1 MGRRLL
7 ATRYS
12 PLATE
17 IMEFTSAQLTAWIGA
32 YFWPFLRIGAMLMV
46 APVFG
51 ARMVPKSLRI
61 GLGLALAVMV
71 APLLPAMPVID
82 ALSPQGVL
90 IELNQLVIGLA
101 MGFVLQ
107 LVFGAL
113 VTAGQ
118 TVAMSMGL
126 GFASLVDPQNG
137 VQVPVVSQFYL
148 IMSTLLFL
156 VFNGHLHLIQM
167 VVDSFRTLPVGTTG
181 LPREAIYDLVVWATQ
196 MFAGALMV
204 ALPAVTSIMLVNIA
218 LGVMTR
224 AAPQMNI
231 FSVGFPITLLGGFAI
246 IILTLSGLVPQFTQ
260 LMNGGFALMRDMVA
274 GGAGHG

>member
-1 MGRRLL
+1 MDL
-7 ATRYS
+7 
-12 PLATE
+12 
-17 IMEFTSAQLTAWIGA
+17 TSAQLTAWIGA
-32 YFWPFLRIGAMLMV
+32 YFWPFLRISAMLLV

-51 ARMVPKSLRI
+51 ARMVPKRLRV

-71 APLLPAMPVID
+71 APLLPAMPVVD
-82 ALSPQGVL
+82 ALSPEGVL
-90 IELNQLVIGLA
+90 IELNQVVIGLA
-101 MGFVLQ
+101 MGFALQ

-126 GFASLVDPQNG
+126 GFASLVDPLNG
-137 VQVPVVSQFYL
+137 IQVPVVSQFYL
-148 IMSTLLFL
+148 ISSTLLFL
-156 VFNGHLHLIQM
+156 VLNGHLHLIQM
-167 VVDSFRTLPVGTTG
+167 VVDSFHSLPVGTRG

-204 ALPAVTSIMLVNIA
+204 ALPAVTSIMLVNLA

-246 IILTLSGLVPQFTQ
+246 IIFTLPGIEPQFTQ
-260 LMNGGFALMRDMVA
+260 LMNGAFALVRDMVT

>member
-1 MGRRLL
+1 
-7 ATRYS
+7 
-12 PLATE
+12 
-17 IMEFTSAQLTAWIGA
+17 MEVTSAQLTAWIGA

-51 ARMVPKSLRI
+51 ARMVPKRLRL

-71 APLLPAMPVID
+71 APLLPAMPVVD

-137 VQVPVVSQFYL
+137 IQVPVVSQFYL
-148 IMSTLLFL
+148 ITSTLLFL
-156 VFNGHLHLIQM
+156 VFNGHLLLIQM
-167 VVDSFRTLPVGTTG
+167 VVDSFHTLPVGTTG
-181 LPREAIYDLVVWATQ
+181 LPREAIYDLVTWATQ
-196 MFAGALMV
+196 MFSGALMV
-204 ALPAVTSIMLVNIA
+204 ALPAVTSIMLVNMA

-231 FSVGFPITLLGGFAI
+231 FSVGFPITLLGGFAV
-246 IILTLSGLVPQFTQ
+246 IILTLPGLESQFTQ
-260 LMNGGFALMRDMVA
+260 ILNGGFALVHDLA
-274 GGAGHG
+274 IGGAGHG